1 MDRSPGRLGKIG
13 YPAQVVPVTVR
24 DENRRAA
31 SAESVELAKQA
42 RCLRPGID
50 DDGFRGGVVGPDH
63 VAIRADPAEL
73 IPVNCKAHEAFESN
87 AGFSPALKITAVQ
100 SWNLRE
106 IETPGGTRSPV
117 VLRSDESARAVLIVL
132 DPGQALGDHQMKERA
147 LVSVVDG
154 SVRVESG
161 GETIEGGEGSFFSFD
176 ADERRSISTDE
187 GARILLVFAPW
198 PGEGHY
204 RGDAKVD
211 T

>member
-1 MDRSPGRLGKIG
+1 V
-13 YPAQVVPVTVR
+13 AVR
-24 DENRRAA
+24 DEDRRAA
-31 SAESVELAKQA
+31 GAKSAELLEHA
-42 RCLRPGID
+42 RRLRPGID
-50 DDGFRGGVVGPDH
+50 DDGFRSGVIGTDH
-63 VAIRADPAEL
+63 VAIRADRAEL
-73 IPVNCKAHEAFESN
+73 KP
-87 AGFSPALKITAVQ
+87 PALKITAVQ

-161 GETIEGGEGSFFSFD
+161 GEAIEGGEGSFFSFD
-176 ADERRSISTDE
+176 ADERRSISTDK

-204 RGDAKVD
+204 RGDTKVD
-211 T
+211 